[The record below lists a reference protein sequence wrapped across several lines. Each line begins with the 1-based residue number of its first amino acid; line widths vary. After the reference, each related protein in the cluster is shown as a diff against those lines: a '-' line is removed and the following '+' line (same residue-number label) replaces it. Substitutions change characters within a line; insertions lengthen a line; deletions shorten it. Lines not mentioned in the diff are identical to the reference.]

1 MIGGLADWHAVVALF
16 RRPLGLPI
24 PHTAIIAENQER
36 IADNLATLIE
46 VNFLAS
52 EPVAQKL
59 QEADFAALVA
69 DWMGD
74 ARRPD
79 NSEVRAD
86 PEHPLRLEIDK
97 LFAHRWKIF
106 EHRMNIRYC

>member
-1 MIGGLADWHAVVALF
+1 MPWWRLF

-36 IADNLATLIE
+36 IADSLARFIE

-59 QEADFAALVA
+59 HEADFAALVA
-69 DWMGD
+69 DWMAD
-74 ARRPD
+74 ARR
-79 NSEVRAD
+79 AD
-86 PEHPLRLEIDK
+86 SLAGFLIKLMPEAMSAAEASGLKAFVAGRDP
-97 LFAHRWKIF
+97 
-106 EHRMNIRYC
+106 